1 MGSVSNSYQ
10 IGNKTCYISKVSKFY
25 VENRISMLTGLK
37 VLSLP
42 CKCVILQTRTYC
54 KGGDTMELNFEGLEI
69 PK

>member
-1 MGSVSNSYQ
+1 
-10 IGNKTCYISKVSKFY
+10 
-25 VENRISMLTGLK
+25 MLTGLK